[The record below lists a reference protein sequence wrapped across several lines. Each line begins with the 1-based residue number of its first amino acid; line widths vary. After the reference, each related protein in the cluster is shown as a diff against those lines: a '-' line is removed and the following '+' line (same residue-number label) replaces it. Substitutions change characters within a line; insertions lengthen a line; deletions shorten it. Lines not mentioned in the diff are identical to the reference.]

1 MRLLF
6 LFAFSAFALQGEIV
20 DRLAIAVGREVITEL
35 QLDEELRVTA
45 FLNHQPVIRD
55 LEARRTAADRLVE
68 QFLIRHEIELSRYP
82 LPTEEQV
89 TAYVDSVRMEQGGP
103 DAFKTALAS
112 YNLGEEAL
120 KQHLA
125 LQLSTMRFVDYR
137 FASDTAVPDSAIEAA
152 YRREIENWKE
162 MHRDNPPTLD
172 AAREG
177 IRKTL
182 TAERADAALESW
194 LAERRKQLT
203 IVYRD
208 KTLE

>member
-6 LFAFSAFALQGEIV
+6 LLACFAVALQSEIV
-20 DRLAIAVGREVITEL
+20 DRLAIAVGHEVITQL

-45 FLNHQPVIRD
+45 FLNHQPIVRG
-55 LEARRTAADRLVE
+55 LETRRSAADRLVE

-82 LPTEEQV
+82 LPTPEQV
-89 TAYVDSVRMEQGGP
+89 TAYLDSVRTEQGGP
-103 DAFKTALAS
+103 AAFKTALDA
-112 YNLGEEAL
+112 YNLGENAL
-120 KQHLA
+120 RQHLA
-125 LQLSTMRFVDYR
+125 LQLSTMRFVEYR

-152 YRREIENWKE
+152 YHREIENWKE

-203 IVYRD
+203 IVYLA